1 MLEISSYTI
10 FNIHYTNLKAVFRK
24 EINSFF
30 ASPIGYLVIGLFLV
44 INGLFLWVFKGEYN
58 ILDSGFASLEPF
70 FTLAPWI
77 FLFLIPAI
85 TMKSFSE
92 EIRQG
97 TLELLLTKPLT
108 TVQLVL
114 GKYFGALFLVLLALL
129 PTLLY
134 VVAIWYLGAE
144 EGNLDSGV
152 ILGSYFGLIFLGA
165 CYAAIGI
172 FASILSPNQIVSFI
186 LAVFLCFIAYFA
198 FEALANLNLFSS
210 GAFGIEDFGIN
221 AHYESISRGIIDTR
235 DIIYFLSFIFLFL
248 ALTNLSLISKKSVK

>member
-1 MLEISSYTI
+1 MLAV
-10 FNIHYTNLKAVFRK
+10 LKK

-44 INGLFLWVFKGEYN
+44 VNGLFLWVFKGEYN

-97 TLELLLTKPLT
+97 TLELLLTKPLS

-114 GKYFGALFLVLLALL
+114 GKYLGALSLILLALL

-134 VVAIWYLGAE
+134 VVAIYYLGQN

-186 LAVFLCFIAYFA
+186 LAIFLCFIAYFA

-210 GAFGIEDFGIN
+210 GVFGIEDLGLD

-248 ALTNLSLISKKSVK
+248 ALTNFSLSSKRTGKR

>member
-1 MLEISSYTI
+1 MIAV
-10 FNIHYTNLKAVFRK
+10 LKK

-44 INGLFLWVFKGEYN
+44 VNGLFLWVFKGEYN

-97 TLELLLTKPLT
+97 TLELLLTKPLST
-108 TVQLVL
+108 IELVL
-114 GKYFGALFLVLLALL
+114 GKYFGALSLILLALL

-134 VVAIWYLGAE
+134 VVAISSLEQTGDK
-144 EGNLDSGV
+144 LDSGV
-152 ILGSYFGLIFLGA
+152 IIGSYFGLIFLGA

-186 LAVFLCFIAYFA
+186 LSIFLCFIAYFA
-198 FEALANLNLFSS
+198 FEALANLNLFSTGS
-210 GAFGIEDFGIN
+210 FGIEELGLD

-235 DIIYFLSFIFLFL
+235 DVIYFLSFIFLFL
-248 ALTNLSLISKKSVK
+248 ALTNFSLSSKRTGKR

>member
-1 MLEISSYTI
+1 M
-10 FNIHYTNLKAVFRK
+10 FAVLKK
-24 EINSFF
+24 EINLFF

-44 INGLFLWVFKGEYN
+44 VNGLFLWVFKGEYN

-97 TLELLLTKPLT
+97 TLELLLTKPLST
-108 TVQLVL
+108 IQLVL
-114 GKYFGALFLVLLALL
+114 GKYFGALTLILLALL

-134 VVAIWYLGAE
+134 VVAIYYLGSI

-152 ILGSYFGLIFLGA
+152 ITGSYFGLIFLGA

-186 LAVFLCFIAYFA
+186 LAIFLCFIAYFA
-198 FEALANLNLFSS
+198 FEALANLNIFGT
-210 GAFGIEDFGIN
+210 GAFGLEDLGLN

-235 DIIYFLSFIFLFL
+235 DIIYFLSFIFFFL
-248 ALTNLSLISKKSVK
+248 ALTNLSLTNKKTGQR

>member
-1 MLEISSYTI
+1 MFAI
-10 FNIHYTNLKAVFRK
+10 LKK
-24 EINSFF
+24 EINAFF
-30 ASPIGYLVIGLFLV
+30 ASPTGYLVIGLFLV
-44 INGLFLWVFKGEYN
+44 LNGLFLWVFKGEYN

-92 EIRQG
+92 EIKQG

-108 TVQLVL
+108 TIELVL
-114 GKYFGALFLVLLALL
+114 GKYLGALVLVLLAIL
-129 PTLLY
+129 PSLLY
-134 VVAIWYLGAE
+134 IAAIWYLGSPN
-144 EGNLDSGV
+144 GNLDSGV

-186 LAVFLCFIAYFA
+186 LAIFLCFIAYFA
-198 FEALANLNLFSS
+198 FEALANLNVFGS
-210 GAFGIEDFGIN
+210 GSFGIEDLGLD
-221 AHYESISRGIIDTR
+221 AHYESISRGVIDTR
-235 DIIYFLSFIFLFL
+235 DVIYFLSFILLFL
-248 ALTNLSLISKKSVK
+248 ALTTFNLNKKKQS

>member
-1 MLEISSYTI
+1 MIAV
-10 FNIHYTNLKAVFRK
+10 LKK

-44 INGLFLWVFKGEYN
+44 ANGLFLWVFKEEYN

-97 TLELLLTKPLT
+97 TLELLLTKPLST
-108 TVQLVL
+108 FSLVL
-114 GKYFGALFLVLLALL
+114 GKYLGALILVLLALL

-134 VVAIWYLGAE
+134 VVAIWQLGKP
-144 EGNLDSGV
+144 EGNLDLGV
-152 ILGSYFGLIFLGA
+152 ITGSYLGLIFLGA
-165 CYAAIGI
+165 CYTAIGI

-186 LAVFLCFIAYFA
+186 LAIFLCFIAYFA
-198 FEALANLNLFSS
+198 FDALAVLNLFSI
-210 GAFGIEDFGIN
+210 GAFGIEDVGISE
-221 AHYESISRGIIDTR
+221 HYQSISRGVIDTR
-235 DIIYFLSFIFLFL
+235 DVIYFLSFISFFL
-248 ALTNLSLISKKSVK
+248 ALTNLSLTNKKLL

>member
-1 MLEISSYTI
+1 MIAV
-10 FNIHYTNLKAVFRK
+10 LKK

-44 INGLFLWVFKGEYN
+44 VNGLFLWVFKGEYN

-97 TLELLLTKPLT
+97 TLELLLTKPLST
-108 TVQLVL
+108 IQLVL
-114 GKYFGALFLVLLALL
+114 GKYFGALSLILLALL

-134 VVAIWYLGAE
+134 VAAISSLEQTGT
-144 EGNLDSGV
+144 NLDIGV
-152 ILGSYFGLIFLGA
+152 IIGSYFGLIFLGA

-186 LAVFLCFIAYFA
+186 LANFLCFTAYFA

-210 GAFGIEDFGIN
+210 GTFGIEDLGLD

-248 ALTNLSLISKKSVK
+248 ALTNFSLSSKRTGKR

>member
-1 MLEISSYTI
+1 MLAV
-10 FNIHYTNLKAVFRK
+10 LKK

-44 INGLFLWVFKGEYN
+44 VNGLFLWVFKGEYN

-97 TLELLLTKPLT
+97 TLELLLTKPLSPS
-108 TVQLVL
+108 QLVL
-114 GKYFGALFLVLLALL
+114 GKYFGALSLILLALV
-129 PTLLY
+129 PTLMY
-134 VVAIWYLGAE
+134 VVAISSLGQT
-144 EGNLDSGV
+144 EGNFDSGV
-152 ILGSYFGLIFLGA
+152 IIGSYFGLIFLGA

-186 LAVFLCFIAYFA
+186 LAIFLCFIAYFA
-198 FEALANLNLFSS
+198 FEALANLNIFGS
-210 GAFGIEDFGIN
+210 GAFGIEDLGLD
-221 AHYESISRGIIDTR
+221 AHYESISRGMIDTR
-235 DIIYFLSFIFLFL
+235 DIIYFLSFIIFFL
-248 ALTNLSLISKKSVK
+248 ALTNFSLISKKSGKR

>member
-1 MLEISSYTI
+1 M
-10 FNIHYTNLKAVFRK
+10 
-24 EINSFF
+24 
-30 ASPIGYLVIGLFLV
+30 GYLVIGLFLV
-44 INGLFLWVFKGEYN
+44 INGLFLWVFKGDYN
-58 ILDSGFASLEPF
+58 IPDSGFASLEPF

-97 TLELLLTKPLT
+97 TLELLLTKPLST
-108 TVQLVL
+108 IELVL
-114 GKYFGALFLVLLALL
+114 GKYFGALILILLALL

-134 VVAIWYLGAE
+134 VIAISYLGS
-144 EGNLDSGV
+144 GQSTPDSGV
-152 ILGSYFGLIFLGA
+152 IIGSYFGLIFLGA

-198 FEALANLNLFSS
+198 FEALANLNLFN
-210 GAFGIEDFGIN
+210 GAFGLEDLGIN

-235 DIIYFLSFIFLFL
+235 DIIYFLSFILFFL
-248 ALTNLSLISKKSVK
+248 ALTNMSLTSNKTAS

>member
-1 MLEISSYTI
+1 MFAI
-10 FNIHYTNLKAVFRK
+10 LKK
-24 EINSFF
+24 EINAFF
-30 ASPIGYLVIGLFLV
+30 ASPTGYLVIGLFLV
-44 INGLFLWVFKGEYN
+44 LNGLFLWVFKGEYN

-92 EIRQG
+92 EIKQG

-108 TVQLVL
+108 TIELVL
-114 GKYFGALFLVLLALL
+114 GKYLGALVLVLLAIL
-129 PTLLY
+129 PSLLY
-134 VVAIWYLGAE
+134 IAAIWYLGSPN
-144 EGNLDSGV
+144 GNLDSGV

-186 LAVFLCFIAYFA
+186 LAIFLCFIAYFA
-198 FEALANLNLFSS
+198 FEALANLNVFGS
-210 GAFGIEDFGIN
+210 GSFGIEDLGLD
-221 AHYESISRGIIDTR
+221 AHYESISRGVIDTR
-235 DIIYFLSFIFLFL
+235 DVIYFLSFIFLFL
-248 ALTNLSLISKKSVK
+248 ALTTFNLNKKKQS

>member
-1 MLEISSYTI
+1 MIAI
-10 FNIHYTNLKAVFRK
+10 FRK

-44 INGLFLWVFKGEYN
+44 VNGLFLWVFKGEYN

-108 TVQLVL
+108 TIELVL
-114 GKYFGALFLVLLALL
+114 GKYFGALFLILLALL

-134 VVAIWYLGAE
+134 VVAIWSLGAE

-152 ILGSYFGLIFLGA
+152 ILGSYFGLLFLGA

-172 FASILSPNQIVSFI
+172 FASVLSPNQIVSFI
-186 LAVFLCFIAYFA
+186 LAIFLCFIAYFA
-198 FEALANLNLFSS
+198 FDALANVNFFRS
-210 GAFGIEDFGIN
+210 GAFGIEDLGIN

-235 DIIYFLSFIFLFL
+235 DIIYFLSFILLFL
-248 ALTNLSLISKKSVK
+248 ALTKFSLSSKKIGKR

>member
-1 MLEISSYTI
+1 MVAV
-10 FNIHYTNLKAVFRK
+10 LKK

-108 TVQLVL
+108 TIQLVL
-114 GKYFGALFLVLLALL
+114 GKYFGALFLILLALL

-134 VVAIWYLGAE
+134 VVAIWYLGAP

-152 ILGSYFGLIFLGA
+152 IIGSYFGLLFLGA

-172 FASILSPNQIVSFI
+172 FASMLSPNQIVSFI

-198 FEALANLNLFSS
+198 FEALANLNLFSI
-210 GAFGIEDFGIN
+210 GAIGIEDLGIN

>member
-1 MLEISSYTI
+1 MTAV
-10 FNIHYTNLKAVFRK
+10 LKK

-30 ASPIGYLVIGLFLV
+30 ASPMGYLVIGLFLV

-108 TVQLVL
+108 TVELVL
-114 GKYFGALFLVLLALL
+114 GKYFGALILILLALL

-134 VVAIWYLGAE
+134 VVAIWYLGNP

-152 ILGSYFGLIFLGA
+152 IIGSYFGLIFLGA

-172 FASILSPNQIVSFI
+172 FASMLSPNQIVSFI

-198 FEALANLNLFSS
+198 FEALANLNLS
-210 GAFGIEDFGIN
+210 GSGGFGVEDLGIN

-235 DIIYFLSFIFLFL
+235 DIVYFLSFIFLFL
-248 ALTNLSLISKKSVK
+248 ALTNLSLTSKKSAK

>member
-1 MLEISSYTI
+1 MFAI
-10 FNIHYTNLKAVFRK
+10 LKK
-24 EINSFF
+24 EINAFF
-30 ASPIGYLVIGLFLV
+30 ASPTGYLVIGLFLV
-44 INGLFLWVFKGEYN
+44 LNGLFLWVFKGEYN

-92 EIRQG
+92 EIKQG

-108 TVQLVL
+108 TIELVL
-114 GKYFGALFLVLLALL
+114 GKYLGALVLVLLAIL
-129 PTLLY
+129 PSLLY
-134 VVAIWYLGAE
+134 IAAIWYLGSPN
-144 EGNLDSGV
+144 GNLDSGV

-186 LAVFLCFIAYFA
+186 LAIFLCFLAYFA
-198 FEALANLNLFSS
+198 FEALANLNVFDS
-210 GAFGIEDFGIN
+210 GSFGIEDLGLD
-221 AHYESISRGIIDTR
+221 AHYESISRGVIDTR
-235 DIIYFLSFIFLFL
+235 DVIYFLSFIFLFL
-248 ALTNLSLISKKSVK
+248 ALTTFNLNKKKQS

>member
-1 MLEISSYTI
+1 MFAILKKEIS
-10 FNIHYTNLKAVFRK
+10 
-24 EINSFF
+24 SFF

-44 INGLFLWVFKGEYN
+44 VNGLFLWVFNGSYN
-58 ILDSGFASLEPF
+58 IFDNGFANLTPF

-97 TLELLLTKPLT
+97 TLELLLTKPLST
-108 TVQLVL
+108 WKLVL
-114 GKYFGALFLVLLALL
+114 GKYLAALVLIIMALI

-134 VVAIWYLGAE
+134 IATIYYLGKP

-152 ILGSYFGLIFLGA
+152 IIGSYFGLLFLGA
-165 CYAAIGI
+165 CYTAIGI

-186 LAVFLCFIAYFA
+186 LAIFLCFISYFA
-198 FEALANLNLFSS
+198 FDALADLNLFSI
-210 GAFGIEDFGIN
+210 GAFGAEDLGLS
-221 AHYESISRGIIDTR
+221 AHYESISRGVIDTR
-235 DIIYFLSFIFLFL
+235 DLVYFISFAVFFL
-248 ALTNLSLISKKSVK
+248 ALTNFSLQIKREAR

>member
-1 MLEISSYTI
+1 MIAV
-10 FNIHYTNLKAVFRK
+10 LKK

-30 ASPIGYLVIGLFLV
+30 ASPIGYLVVGLFLV

-92 EIRQG
+92 EIKQG
-97 TLELLLTKPLT
+97 TLELLLTKPLRT
-108 TVQLVL
+108 IDLVL
-114 GKYFGALFLVLLALL
+114 GKYFGALALVLLALI

-134 VVAIWYLGAE
+134 VVAIYMLGNP
-144 EGNLDSGV
+144 EGNLDGGV
-152 ILGSYFGLIFLGA
+152 IIGSYVGLIFLGA

-186 LAVFLCFIAYFA
+186 LAIFLCFLAYFA

-210 GAFGIEDFGIN
+210 GGFGVEDLGIN

-235 DIIYFLSFIFLFL
+235 DIVYFLSFIFFFL
-248 ALTNLSLISKKSVK
+248 ALTNLSLTSKRTATK

>member
-1 MLEISSYTI
+1 VIAI
-10 FNIHYTNLKAVFRK
+10 LKK

-44 INGLFLWVFKGEYN
+44 LNGLFLWVFTGEYN
-58 ILDSGFASLEPF
+58 IIDSGFANLEPF

-92 EIRQG
+92 EIKQG
-97 TLELLLTKPLT
+97 TLELLLTKPLNT
-108 TVQLVL
+108 LELVL
-114 GKYFGALFLVLLALL
+114 GKYLGALSLVVLALL

-134 VVAIWYLGAE
+134 IAAIYSLGQGE
-144 EGNLDSGV
+144 NNLDWGV
-152 ILGSYFGLIFLGA
+152 LIGSYFGLLFLGA
-165 CYAAIGI
+165 SYTAIGV

-186 LAVFLCFIAYFA
+186 LGIFLCFIAYFA
-198 FEALANLNLFSS
+198 FEAVANLNLFSS
-210 GAFGIEDFGIN
+210 RFFSIEDLGLN

-235 DIIYFLSFIFLFL
+235 DLIYFLSLIFFFL
-248 ALTNLSLISKKSVK
+248 ALTNLSLNNKKLS